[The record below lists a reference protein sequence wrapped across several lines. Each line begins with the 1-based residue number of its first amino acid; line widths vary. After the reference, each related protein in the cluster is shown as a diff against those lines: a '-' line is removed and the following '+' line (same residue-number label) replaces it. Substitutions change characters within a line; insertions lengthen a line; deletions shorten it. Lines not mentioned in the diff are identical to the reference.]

1 METWNEQLDAI
12 ARGFD
17 ESKEEINLRLRGL
30 STEQMLAGTDELVK
44 RFAKEPKTE
53 AEVPPKPT
61 GKGPVLKRRTVKKL
75 RQD

>member
-17 ESKEEINLRLRGL
+17 ESKEEINLRLQGL
-30 STEQMLAGTDELVK
+30 STEQLLAGTDELVK
-44 RFAKEPKTE
+44 KFVKQPKAE
-53 AEVPPKPT
+53 AEVPPKPK
-61 GKGPVLKRRTVKKL
+61 GKGPVLKRKTVKEF